1 MITESQALLRNPMSF
16 ALALGAVSFLIAV
29 VWGPPLIRLL
39 RRWRIGKQIRVEL
52 PTTHQT
58 KMGTPT
64 MGGLMILVPV
74 MLITVTL
81 NLANFLSGF
90 EAGKAILAY
99 FNFEEGSTLI
109 GKSILLPLLVLTAFG
124 TLGALDDLSEVRGWF
139 GGGGLRARVM
149 FLLQFVLA
157 LATAIGLYHPK
168 FLGLHE
174 VGIPTV
180 PDVVNV
186 GIWYVPVA
194 ALIIV
199 WFANAVN
206 LTDGL
211 DGLAGSMAAVAFVAY
226 GIIAFLQEQFPLLSF
241 CLTMVGA
248 LFAFLWFNAHPAEL
262 FMGGM
267 GSLALG
273 ATLAVVA
280 LMSFQWLLLPIVGL
294 IFMAEASSVVIQ
306 VSFFKLSRRI
316 KGTGRRV
323 FKMTPLH
330 LHFEILGWSETQIT
344 QRFWLIGVLAAMLGI
359 ALALL

>member
-1 MITESQALLRNPMSF
+1 MTSDPMSF
-16 ALALGAVSFLIAV
+16 ALALGAASFFIAV
-29 VWGPPLIRLL
+29 IWGPPLIRLL

-74 MLITVTL
+74 MLITVIL

-90 EAGKAILAY
+90 DAGKAILAY

-124 TLGALDDLSEVRGWF
+124 ILGALDDLSEVRGWF
-139 GGGGLRARVM
+139 GGEGLRARTM
-149 FLLQFVLA
+149 FPVQVVLA
-157 LATAIGLYHPK
+157 LVTAIGLYHPA

-180 PDVVNV
+180 PDVVDV
-186 GIWYVPVA
+186 GIWYIPIA
-194 ALIIV
+194 AFIIV
-199 WFANAVN
+199 SMANAVN

-211 DGLAGSMAAVAFVAY
+211 DGLAGSIAAVAFVAY
-226 GIIAFLQEQFPLLSF
+226 GIIAFLQDQFPLLSF

-294 IFMAEASSVVIQ
+294 IFVAEEASVAIQ
-306 VSFFKLSRRI
+306 VSFFKLTRRLT
-316 KGTGRRV
+316 GTGRRV

>member
-1 MITESQALLRNPMSF
+1 VTSDPMSF
-16 ALALGAVSFLIAV
+16 ALALGTISFFIAV
-29 VWGPPLIRLL
+29 IWGPPLIRLL

-74 MLITVTL
+74 MLITVVL

-90 EAGKAILAY
+90 DTGKAILAY
-99 FNFEEGSTLI
+99 FHFEEGSPLI
-109 GKSILLPLLVLTAFG
+109 GKSILLPLLTMIAFG
-124 TLGALDDLSEVRGWF
+124 ALGAVDDLAEVRGWWK
-139 GGGGLRARVM
+139 GQGLKARYM

-157 LATAIGLYHPK
+157 LAVAIGLYHPR

-174 VGIPTV
+174 VGVPTV
-180 PDVVNV
+180 KELVDVGV
-186 GIWYVPVA
+186 WYVPIA
-194 ALIIV
+194 AFIIV
-199 WFANAVN
+199 FMANAIN

-211 DGLAGSMAAVAFVAY
+211 DGLASSIAAVSFIAY
-226 GIIAFLQEQFPLLSF
+226 GIIAFLQGQFPLLSF

-248 LFAFLWFNAHPAEL
+248 LFAFLWFNAHPAAL

-273 ATLAVVA
+273 ATLATVA
-280 LMSFQWLLLPIVGL
+280 LMSFQWLLLPIIGL
-294 IFMAEASSVVIQ
+294 IFVAEAGSVVIQ
-306 VSFFKLSRRI
+306 VSYFKLTRRLFGAGRRI
-316 KGTGRRV
+316 
-323 FKMTPLH
+323 FKMTPFH
-330 LHFEILGWSETQIT
+330 LTFEVMGWSETHIT
-344 QRFWLIGVLAAMLGI
+344 QRFWIIGVLAAMLGI

>member
-1 MITESQALLRNPMSF
+1 MTADPMSF
-16 ALALGAVSFLIAV
+16 ALTLGAISFFIAV
-29 VWGPPLIRLL
+29 IWGPPLLRLL

-64 MGGLMILVPV
+64 MGGLMILVPLT
-74 MLITVTL
+74 LITVVM

-90 EAGKAILAY
+90 DAGKAILAY
-99 FNFEEGSTLI
+99 FNFQEGSPLI

-124 TLGALDDLSEVRGWF
+124 ILGAVDDLSEVRGWW

-149 FLLQFVLA
+149 LPLQFLLA
-157 LATAIGLYHPK
+157 LVTAIGLHHPE

-174 VGIPTV
+174 VGVPTLTE
-180 PDVVNV
+180 VVDIGV
-186 GIWYVPVA
+186 WYVPIA
-194 ALIIV
+194 AFVIV
-199 WFANAVN
+199 GMANAVN
-206 LTDGL
+206 FTDGL
-211 DGLAGSMAAVAFVAY
+211 DGLAGSIAAVAFVAY
-226 GIIAFLQEQFPLLSF
+226 GIIAYLQGQFPLLSF
-241 CLTMVGA
+241 CFTMVGA
-248 LFAFLWFNAHPAEL
+248 LFAFLWFNAHPAQL

-294 IFMAEASSVVIQ
+294 IFVAEAGSVVIQ
-306 VSFFKLSRRI
+306 VSFFKLTRRLT
-316 KGTGRRV
+316 GAGRRV

-330 LHFEILGWSETQIT
+330 LHFEVLGWSETQIT

-359 ALALL
+359 ALALW